1 VRAFRLLGLTRGF
14 FAVFYFLYCLL
25 VPSELFWLEG
35 LDYYNFFVVLCRKM
49 SKNQAIY
56 GMWAEKSDD
65 EVNKLGEFIELF
77 FFFLL
82 LFNLADL

>member
-1 VRAFRLLGLTRGF
+1 
-14 FAVFYFLYCLL
+14 
-25 VPSELFWLEG
+25 
-35 LDYYNFFVVLCRKM
+35 M